1 MDIGTYFNV
10 EADKC
15 VECGGRITVIQEKGE
30 IVCNDC
36 GLIISERIIDKTNS
50 KARYF
55 NAKEMKSKILTRPQ
69 NNILYDI
76 HQSTLMK
83 TKNIKNSDLKRA
95 FKQNNLL
102 NWRQKNFIIASSEIK
117 RITASLRL
125 PNYVKEMTMS
135 LYKRY
140 LKNNALSGRSINGMI
155 AACLYY
161 VCKVNQ
167 ISRSLKEISNKINL
181 KNENFREVY
190 NSYKS
195 LISELNLKAPPP
207 DPISFVP
214 RYITALRIDPKVES
228 PTIKVIR
235 AFTSRACSTG
245 KDPRGIAAGALYL
258 VCKMISVQVSQKEIA
273 KVAKIT
279 NITLCKRY
287 KEIIDRLFEKNK
299 SND

>member
-1 MDIGTYFNV
+1 MDIGSCFNV

-15 VECGGRITVIQEKGE
+15 VECGGRITLIQERGE

-36 GLIISERIIDKTNS
+36 GLILSERNVDKS
-50 KARYF
+50 ASSARYF
-55 NAKEMKSKILTRPQ
+55 NAEEMNVKVLTGPQ
-69 NNILYDI
+69 NNSLSDI
-76 HQSTLMK
+76 HQSTFVRI
-83 TKNIKNSDLKRA
+83 KNIKDSNLKRA

-102 NWRQKNFIIASSEIK
+102 NWRQKNLIIASREIK
-117 RITASLRL
+117 RITASMRL

-135 LYKRY
+135 LYKNY

-167 ISRSLKEISNKINL
+167 ISRSLKEISSKIDL

-195 LISELNLKAPPP
+195 LIRELNLKVPPP

-214 RYITALRIDPKVES
+214 RYITALGIDPKVES
-228 PTIKVIR
+228 PTMKVIR

-258 VCKMISVQVSQKEIA
+258 VCKMISVPVSQKEIA
-273 KVAKIT
+273 RVAKIT

-287 KEIIDRLFEKNK
+287 KDIIDRLFEKNK